1 MEDVLVIVATNL
13 FLVAVEPNFLI
24 GIAENVTEKV
34 EVEVVV
40 ELTVMEDVKFAY
52 GVVLGTANM
61 EGISMRIASGVVDT
75 TDNLYSLGAPVAREI
90 IPVPKKADTFC
101 GCRFLTVMAMKGT
114 AEA

>member
-34 EVEVVV
+34 EVEV
-40 ELTVMEDVKFAY
+40 EDVTVY
-52 GVVLGTANM
+52 VGVLGTANM

-75 TDNLYSLGAPVAREI
+75 IDNLY
-90 IPVPKKADTFC
+90 
-101 GCRFLTVMAMKGT
+101 
-114 AEA
+114 